1 MASSC
6 DARPARDARAKRRET
21 MHADL
26 STIALA
32 EPSPMSEPWQR
43 VAKSQAA
50 SRIETLADMLAK
62 SNLAIGH
69 YSGLAIRELRL
80 KQSVFYVHCGPKI
93 WREQCC

>member
-1 MASSC
+1 
-6 DARPARDARAKRRET
+6 
-21 MHADL
+21 
-26 STIALA
+26 
-32 EPSPMSEPWQR
+32 MSEPWLTGGQ
-43 VAKSQAA
+43 VG
-50 SRIETLADMLAK
+50 SRISIETLADMLAK